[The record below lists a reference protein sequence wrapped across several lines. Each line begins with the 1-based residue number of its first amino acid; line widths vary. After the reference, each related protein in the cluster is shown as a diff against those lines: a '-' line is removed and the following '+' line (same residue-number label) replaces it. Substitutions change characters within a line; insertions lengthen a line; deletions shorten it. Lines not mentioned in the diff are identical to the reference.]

1 MHTAI
6 VTIKRHLEKLKG
18 SEFYQ
23 IHLLRND
30 KGKNEYQRRLVE
42 ESKQAKENAKVIL
55 GDAGSSKMNENAN
68 GVKLMHEHHNHFD
81 FILNA
86 AEQLVKR
93 QAQPPERVM
102 YKTVRKVIQYDVT
115 RRNFLN
121 ALNDICRLLT
131 VPLNSYVLTRDSKDY
146 DLYHVQVHGSGPCY
160 YSTTIRIDSSFKN
173 RFKVNLPSQ

>member
-1 MHTAI
+1 
-6 VTIKRHLEKLKG
+6 
-18 SEFYQ
+18 
-23 IHLLRND
+23 
-30 KGKNEYQRRLVE
+30 
-42 ESKQAKENAKVIL
+42 
-55 GDAGSSKMNENAN
+55 
-68 GVKLMHEHHNHFD
+68 MHEHHNHFD

-121 ALNDICRLLT
+121 ALNDICRLLA

-146 DLYHVQVHGSGPCY
+146 DLYNVQVYGSGSCY
-160 YSTTIRIDSSFKN
+160 YSTSIRIDSSFKN
-173 RFKVNLPSQ
+173 RFKVNLPSQKEFDIYAPLKQAALNREHPYRWIYQPPKEEVKSKEDCERLGLSRA